1 VVHQCLLVQLSWF
14 PFFQY
19 NTDWMGREIYHG
31 VPKGSAGKMDAY
43 NTGVRMGAIGLL
55 LCSIS
60 LGVTS
65 FLVPKLCRKLTS
77 RVVWSISNLMVFA
90 AMVALVVLGLIST
103 KGYNNAL
110 TNNLYGP
117 DKTMKG
123 MALAIFALFGI
134 PQAVCRCRLSS
145 YLFVRPGYAVC
156 SLELLLGRRY
166 CLVSRGPSRLWL
178 PPRRAVA
185 KASPLASSTSPSS
198 YRRYNT
204 KIINNWSCFNFVT
217 HLRSAVI
224 CSGC

>member
-1 VVHQCLLVQLSWF
+1 MSRVQLSWF

-31 VPKGSAGKMDAY
+31 VPKGSAGKVDAY

-55 LCSIS
+55 LCSIT

-110 TNNLYGP
+110 TDHLYGP

-134 PQAVCRCRLSS
+134 PQAVCCWVFHLCLPGLCC
-145 YLFVRPGYAVC
+145 LFVHCSWLQRLLAHCLFTRIVARPQVLF
-156 SLELLLGRRY
+156 S
-166 CLVSRGPSRLWL
+166 VPW
-178 PPRRAVA
+178 AVA
-185 KASPLASSTSPSS
+185 SEVATEEGGGQGLSIGVLNIAIVVPQV
-198 YRRYNT
+198 Y
-204 KIINNWSCFNFVT
+204 IIK
-217 HLRSAVI
+217 
-224 CSGC
+224 